1 MEQARKVCCEMIL
14 QRNWTI
20 DTHDEH
26 IVGMTDNLVKYMVFF
41 ISGQKLNIVNIKDC
55 AKILTDNNI
64 GYSILVYGDSITS
77 SARKVLNTL
86 PNITFELFS
95 LDNLQYNIT
104 KHRYV
109 RPHIKLTKS
118 EQEEFTQ
125 KMGTD
130 IPLLLKTDP
139 ICRFYNFEKGDIIKI
154 IRKDNFISYRI
165 VK

>member
-1 MEQARKVCCEMIL
+1 MIL

-104 KHRYV
+104 NHRYV

>member
-14 QRNWTI
+14 QRSWTI

-26 IVGMTDNLVKYMVFF
+26 IIGMTDNLVKYMVFF
-41 ISGQKLNIVNIKDC
+41 VSGQKLNIVNIKDC

-77 SARKVLNTL
+77 SARKVMNTL

-118 EQEEFTQ
+118 EQEEFRH

-130 IPLLLKTDP
+130 IPLLLKSDP

>member
-41 ISGQKLNIVNIKDC
+41 VSGQKLNIVNIKDC
-55 AKILTDNNI
+55 AKILTYNNI

>member
-1 MEQARKVCCEMIL
+1 M
-14 QRNWTI
+14 
-20 DTHDEH
+20 
-26 IVGMTDNLVKYMVFF
+26 
-41 ISGQKLNIVNIKDC
+41 
-55 AKILTDNNI
+55 
-64 GYSILVYGDSITS
+64 
-77 SARKVLNTL
+77 NTL

-118 EQEEFTQ
+118 EQEEFRQ